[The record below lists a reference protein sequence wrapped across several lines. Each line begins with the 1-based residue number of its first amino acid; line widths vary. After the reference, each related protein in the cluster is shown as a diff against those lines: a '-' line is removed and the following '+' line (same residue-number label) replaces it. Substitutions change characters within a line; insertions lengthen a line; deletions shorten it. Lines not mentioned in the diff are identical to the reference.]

1 MSIIIFIDGILS
13 VLGGLKNELKMGDYG
28 MKRASKSVFIIIT
41 LLILCMA
48 YFSVMGAHGL
58 YGDIPVTYIKGI
70 NDIRWG
76 IDIKGGVEATFS
88 PADGVDATKEQ
99 MDSAKSIIEV
109 RMVKNNITDYE
120 LYVDYDND
128 RVIVRFPW
136 KEDEMNFDPEAAIE
150 ELSATALLTFR
161 PGDEYTSVETDAS
174 GKPVYKTPS
183 GETADTILLD
193 GSSIKS
199 ASATITQ
206 DPTTK
211 KQQYQVSLEFNEEGT
226 GKFAEATEQQVG
238 KQMSIWMDDV
248 MLSAPTVNQVITE
261 GKASIT
267 GDFTAT
273 EASELANKIN
283 AGALPFKLETINY
296 GSISPTLGASALQA
310 MGIAAVIALALICTF
325 MIIAYKIPGV
335 VACLAIIGQ
344 IAISLAA
351 VSGFFGFVSSFT
363 MTLPGVAGIILSIG
377 MGADANI
384 IMAERIKEELR
395 LGKTL
400 DGAILAGSKNSFSAI
415 FDGNITVIIVAV
427 ILMLVFGP
435 SNILSMLFGPSTTGT
450 IYSFGYTLLI
460 GVICNFIMGVGASR
474 LMLKSISSYKFARN
488 KKFYGGAEE

>member
-1 MSIIIFIDGILS
+1 
-13 VLGGLKNELKMGDYG
+13 
-28 MKRASKSVFIIIT
+28 MKRASKSIFIIIT

-48 YFSVMGAHGL
+48 YFSVMGVHGL
-58 YGDIPVTYIKGI
+58 YGDMPVTYIKGI

-76 IDIKGGVEATFS
+76 IDIKGGVEATFC

-109 RMVKNNITDYE
+109 RLVKNNITDYE

-136 KEDEMNFDPEAAIE
+136 KEDEVNFDPEAAIE

-161 PGDEYTSVETDAS
+161 PGAEYASVETDSS
-174 GKPVYKTPS
+174 GDPVYKTPS
-183 GETADTILLD
+183 GETADTIFLD

-206 DPTTK
+206 DQTTK
-211 KQQYQVSLEFNEEGT
+211 KQQYQVSLEFNEEGKE
-226 GKFAEATEQQVG
+226 KFAEATRQQVG
-238 KQMSIWMDDV
+238 KQMSIWMDDI

-261 GKASIT
+261 GQASIT

-283 AGALPFKLETINY
+283 AGALPFKLETLNY
-296 GSISPTLGASALQA
+296 GSISPTLGASALKA

-325 MIIAYKIPGV
+325 MIITYKIPGV

-351 VSGFFGFVSSFT
+351 VSGFFGFVPSFT
-363 MTLPGVAGIILSIG
+363 MTLPGIAGIILSIG

-384 IMAERIKEELR
+384 IMAERIKEELK

-400 DGAILAGSKNSFSAI
+400 DGAISAGSKNSFSAI
-415 FDGNITVIIVAV
+415 FDGNITVIIVAI

-460 GVICNFIMGVGASR
+460 GVICNFIMGVGVSR
-474 LMLKSISSYKFARN
+474 LMLKSISSYKCARN
-488 KKFYGGAEE
+488 RKFYGGAEK

>member
-1 MSIIIFIDGILS
+1 
-13 VLGGLKNELKMGDYG
+13 
-28 MKRASKSVFIIIT
+28 MKRASKSIFIIIT

-48 YFSVMGAHGL
+48 YFSVMGVHGL
-58 YGDIPVTYIKGI
+58 YGDMPVTYIKGI

-76 IDIKGGVEATFS
+76 IDIKGGVEATFC

-109 RMVKNNITDYE
+109 RLVKNNITDYE

-161 PGDEYTSVETDAS
+161 PGAEYASVETDSS
-174 GKPVYKTPS
+174 GDPVYKTPS
-183 GETADTILLD
+183 GETADTVFLD

-206 DPTTK
+206 DQTTK
-211 KQQYQVSLEFNEEGT
+211 KQQYQVSLEFNEEGKE
-226 GKFAEATEQQVG
+226 KFAEATRQQVG
-238 KQMSIWMDDV
+238 KQMSIWMDDI

-261 GKASIT
+261 GQASIT

-283 AGALPFKLETINY
+283 AGALPFKLETLNY
-296 GSISPTLGASALQA
+296 GSISPTLGASALKA

-325 MIIAYKIPGV
+325 MIITYKIPGV

-351 VSGFFGFVSSFT
+351 VSGFFGFVPSFT
-363 MTLPGVAGIILSIG
+363 MTLPGIAGIILSIG

-384 IMAERIKEELR
+384 IMAERIKEELK

-400 DGAILAGSKNSFSAI
+400 DGAISAGSKNSFSAI
-415 FDGNITVIIVAV
+415 FDGNITVIIVAI

-474 LMLKSISSYKFARN
+474 LMLKSISSYKCARN
-488 KKFYGGAEE
+488 RKFYGGAEK